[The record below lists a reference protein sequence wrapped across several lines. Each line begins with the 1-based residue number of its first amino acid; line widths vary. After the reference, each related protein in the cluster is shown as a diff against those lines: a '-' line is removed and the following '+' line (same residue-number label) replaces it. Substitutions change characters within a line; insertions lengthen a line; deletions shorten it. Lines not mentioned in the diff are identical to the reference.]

1 MISVRNKVYLKLA
14 KDNIKKNLNIYIPYI
29 ISCILSIFLIY
40 TLHALKVNKD
50 IGGVY
55 GGEEIQGMLGFGVIV
70 LMLFVVVFLFYT
82 NSFIVK
88 RRKKEFGIYGILGME
103 KIHVSKVVG
112 LENLLISVISLAVGL
127 GVGILFN
134 KLAYLLLINMLGGS
148 VKLGFTISWES
159 IKFVLL
165 FFIALFFVIFLNSIR
180 YIHISNPV
188 ELLSGGNV
196 GEKEPKS
203 KGLFTILGLI
213 SLGAGYY
220 ISLTVKNPLSAM
232 IYFFVAVILVIIG
245 TYLLFTT
252 GSITLLKLLKRNKSY
267 YYKPKNF
274 ISVSSMIYRM
284 KQNAVGLANI
294 AILSTMVLVVL
305 STTVSLWVGIDDL
318 VNTRYPKEIVM
329 TSSGD
334 TDIENIIRKDIP
346 SIMSKNNLTMRDEY
360 SYSSAGIP
368 VVIENEKVLL
378 PSDLEKR
385 GTYLSGSDLLLIL
398 NLEEYNANN
407 GTNYS
412 LDQEEVIISYNRNK
426 VDLKNIELASK
437 TYKVK
442 EPVEKLN
449 IDDIYAKNVTNTIYM
464 IVKDRQT
471 MEDMV
476 NDMYKVSPKNK
487 TEISF
492 NYLFNTDGSSKENT
506 DMFNEIK
513 SIVKTNN
520 RVANS
525 GALYI
530 ESKSNSQDSFKALYG
545 GLLFIGIFLSL
556 QFLMA
561 TIVIMYYKQITE
573 GMEDKERYRIMQN
586 VGLDKD
592 MIKQSIKSQVLIVF
606 FLPLLVACIHLA
618 FAFPIIRKLLILL
631 MLQNTTI
638 FIYSCLAS
646 IFVFSIVYFII
657 YRVTSRRYYNIVKA

>member
-1 MISVRNKVYLKLA
+1 MRNKVYLKLA